1 MFMFMCYVIAIIINM
16 IWVPL
21 MKTVQMTLDDDLVKA
36 VDEVVKQAKTTRSE
50 FTREALRHALKQFRD
65 EQLEKAHKIG
75 YEKKPVTLEEFSVW
89 EDEQEWGDA

>member
-1 MFMFMCYVIAIIINM
+1 MFIFMCYIIAIIINM
-16 IWVPL
+16 IWVPF

-36 VDEVVKQAKTTRSE
+36 VDEVVKQARTSRSE
-50 FTREALRHALKQFRD
+50 FTRKALRHALKQFRD

-75 YEKKPVTLEEFSVW
+75 YEKKPVAPEEFSVW